1 MGMMQKDINYNIKF
15 KNMSATKKI
24 IHGIYDDEVPLLEA
38 CRKLRDA
45 GIRVK
50 EVFTPFPIHG
60 IDPIIGVPRTRLAI
74 CAFIY
79 GITGTCLATWMM
91 WYMMVSDWPVDIGGK
106 PNWQYFYNIPAF
118 IPITFEST
126 VFCAAHGLAIT
137 YLLRC
142 WLVPGA
148 KAKNPDPR
156 TTDDKF
162 MIYLELNDEQASTAD
177 VILKD
182 CGASEVNYKGT
193 VAINEH

>member
-1 MGMMQKDINYNIKF
+1 
-15 KNMSATKKI
+15 MSTTKKI
-24 IHGIYDDEVPLLEA
+24 IHGIYDDEVPLLEG
-38 CRKLRDA
+38 CKKLKSA
-45 GIRVK
+45 GIKVK
-50 EVFTPFPIHG
+50 EVYSPFPVHG

-79 GITGTCLATWMM
+79 GLTGAGLATLMM
-91 WYMMVSDWPVDIGGK
+91 WYMMISDWPNDIGGK
-106 PNWQYFYNIPAF
+106 PNWAYFYNVPAF

-126 VFCAAHGLAIT
+126 VFCAAHGMALT

-162 MIYLELNDEQASTAD
+162 LVLLEINEDKSAIAENIFKET
-177 VILKD
+177 
-182 CGASEVNYKGT
+182 GASEINHKGT
-193 VAINEH
+193 VSIDHH